1 MRVFNEKGI
10 EIDDGD
16 LSSLHNKDV
25 LYASLNGEPF
35 DKESII
41 DTYDKI
47 KVIKTKDNDEIY
59 KAKNN
64 LSNKIVAIKKRFII
78 IIH

>member
-47 KVIKTKDNDEIY
+47 KVIK
-59 KAKNN
+59 
-64 LSNKIVAIKKRFII
+64 KKR
-78 IIH
+78 